1 MPDILVVNPLET
13 TNWND
18 LLVQTAGHSF
28 FHTAQWA
35 KVLTAAYNYQ
45 PLYLCGNHNSG
56 PADLLPLMEVKSM
69 LTGKRGVCL
78 PFTDFCEPL
87 AANAESFKALL
98 DKVLELGRGRRWKYL
113 EIRGGATYLER
124 MPSSGVYWGHE
135 LDLRPGHD
143 RLLSLMR
150 DSTRRNLKKASAKGV
165 EINVST
171 SLDAM
176 KKFCRLN
183 VLTRRDH
190 GLPPQPDR
198 FFRILQDKVIEQNM
212 GFIATASIGK
222 QVIAANVYL
231 HFGNEVIYKYGAS
244 DKRHLQ
250 LRANNLVMWEAI
262 KHCCD
267 KGFEKLQ
274 FGRTEPHHKG
284 LMQFKDGWGAK
295 PYKIQYYRYDFSK
308 NSFRGSDKAIP
319 GKLQKIISKLPV
331 PILKTAGR
339 ILYRH
344 MG

>member
-1 MPDILVVNPLET
+1 
-13 TNWND
+13 
-18 LLVQTAGHSF
+18 
-28 FHTAQWA
+28 
-35 KVLTAAYNYQ
+35 
-45 PLYLCGNHNSG
+45 
-56 PADLLPLMEVKSM
+56 M

-98 DKVLELGRGRRWKYL
+98 DKALELGHGRRWKYL
-113 EIRGGATYLER
+113 EIRGGDTYLER
-124 MPSSGVYWGHE
+124 MPPSGVYWGHE

-150 DSTRRNLKKASAKGV
+150 DSTRRNIKKAYGKEL
-165 EINVST
+165 EINIST
-171 SLDAM
+171 SADAM
-176 KKFCRLN
+176 KEFCRLN

-198 FFRILQDKVIEQNM
+198 FFNILYDRVISQKM
-212 GFIATASIGK
+212 GFIVAASIDK

-231 HFGNEVIYKYGAS
+231 HFDDEIIYKYGAS
-244 DKRHLQ
+244 DKRYLQ
-250 LRANNLVMWEAI
+250 MRANNLIMWEAI
-262 KHCCD
+262 KYSCD
-267 KGFEKLQ
+267 KGFKKLL
-274 FGRTEPHHKG
+274 FGRTEPQHKG

-295 PYKIQYYRYDFSK
+295 PYKIQYYRYDFNK